1 MKVSAVLLAGTF
13 FIKYQTNHLTF
24 KLYTMKNIFFTLLFL
39 LYFNSAFSQEF
50 ISLDIEMPEEF
61 PADPYAP
68 FAYNALALNDGDF
81 VFTQSIYDF
90 DNERDCGVRFVK
102 MSPQGKIIGDIFYEF
117 KIEGSID
124 YPNSKLIN
132 NPYNENEFIYTYFS
146 YGETCY
152 YNAVFLDNSLNI
164 TEEISKQFDESGITT
179 SHMPFLNMDNN
190 FIYVWVETS
199 EESEKEYKIVEA
211 DIYGNIIKSSVLMEY
226 TGSLWAYI
234 YSFFIYDKE
243 KKQYGFI
250 TDIDGNNQVFNIID
264 KDLNFVESYPLSGY
278 DGYKING
285 NNGYGCVAKMDDG
298 TFAFMQY
305 FYSSSNYY
313 DRFLQLCKMDK
324 KFKIIDKNILNYD
337 GDDIYSIDK
346 EYKDILKCK
355 DGSLYCI
362 WSEAYD
368 PGDYNL
374 HVGYFDKDLNLLWKR
389 CCKEGMSCFG
399 NYTGIDILENGGLV
413 LAGNNTGS
421 WGIVG
426 TYSSVI
432 IFENNGT
439 AISENP
445 NNIRPYSFYPNPAND
460 VINISFSPDV
470 NAEKVEI
477 YGLDGKMYHEQNFN
491 LETVNINDLSNGV
504 YMMKVVLDNGTT
516 FNDKIVVK

>member
-1 MKVSAVLLAGTF
+1 
-13 FIKYQTNHLTF
+13 
-24 KLYTMKNIFFTLLFL
+24 MKNIFFTLLFL
-39 LYFNSAFSQEF
+39 LYFTNAFSQEF

-68 FAYNALALNDGDF
+68 FVYNALALNDGDF

-102 MSPQGKIIGDIFYEF
+102 MSSQGKKIGDIFYEF
-117 KIEGSID
+117 KIEGSMD
-124 YPNSKLIN
+124 FLNSKLIN

-152 YNAVFLDNSLNI
+152 YNAVFLDNNLNI
-164 TEEISKQFDESGITT
+164 TEEISKPFVESGITI
-179 SHMPFLNMDNN
+179 SHMPYLNMDNN
-190 FIYVWVETS
+190 FIYVWVES
-199 EESEKEYKIVEA
+199 EEEYKIAEV
-211 DIYGNIIKSSVLMEY
+211 DIYGNIIKSSVLMKY
-226 TGSLWAYI
+226 TGSHWAYI

-250 TDIDGNNQVFNIID
+250 TDIDGKNVIFNIFD
-264 KDLNFVESYPLSGY
+264 KDLNFVDYYPLSGY
-278 DGYKING
+278 DGYKVSSSG
-285 NNGYGCVAKMDDG
+285 NGYGCVARMDDG
-298 TFAFMQY
+298 TFAFTQF
-305 FYSSSNYY
+305 FYSPSDYY
-313 DRFLQLCKMDK
+313 DRFLQLCKLDK
-324 KFKIIDKNILNYD
+324 NFKIVDKYILNYND
-337 GDDIYSIDK
+337 EEIYSIGK

-362 WSEAYD
+362 WSEAD
-368 PGDYNL
+368 GHNDVNL
-374 HVGYFDKDLNLLWKR
+374 YVGYFDKDLNLLWKR
-389 CCKEGMSCFG
+389 CCKEGMACYG
-399 NYTGIDILENGGLV
+399 NYTGVDILENGGLV

-421 WGIVG
+421 WGLVG

-432 IFENNGT
+432 IFENDGT
-439 AISENP
+439 VISENP

-477 YGLDGKMYHEQNFN
+477 YGMDGKMYHEQNFN
-491 LETVNINDLSNGV
+491 METISVNSLSNGI

-516 FNDKIVVK
+516 FNDKIVVR